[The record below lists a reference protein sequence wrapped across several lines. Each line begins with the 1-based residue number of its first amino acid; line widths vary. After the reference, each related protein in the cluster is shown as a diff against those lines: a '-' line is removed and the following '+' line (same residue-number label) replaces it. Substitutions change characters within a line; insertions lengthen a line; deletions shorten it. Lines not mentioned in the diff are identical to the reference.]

1 MSAKSTFPSI
11 TAQLIAVT
19 VFCFL
24 LDRAGLVNGFAFTFI
39 PEQFFQI
46 RENYFWLPA
55 FLYVLPS
62 MFTHTLAHA
71 GWGHLIGNM
80 LFFLAMGPILERV
93 LGARRFLLVYV
104 AGALLSALAVL
115 VFLSPL
121 GPEGEAVVYLGAS
134 AAVSSVMGGV
144 LAAAPQSIIG
154 FLPVVNFYIKAWMVV
169 LFFYFEQVTVL
180 TSLPLDAGP
189 SGSALVHLV
198 GLFIGY
204 VVTRFSGD
212 KHGKESQE

>member
-1 MSAKSTFPSI
+1 MSNKSTFPLI
-11 TAQLIAVT
+11 TAHLISVT

-71 GWGHLIGNM
+71 GWSHLIGNM
-80 LFFLAMGPILERV
+80 LFFLVMGPILERA
-93 LGARRFLLVYV
+93 LGARRFLLVYA

-115 VFLSPL
+115 IFLNPL
-121 GPEGEAVVYLGAS
+121 GPAGEAVVYLGAS

-144 LAAAPQSIIG
+144 LAASPQSIIG
-154 FLPVVNFYIKAWMVV
+154 FLPVVNFYIRAWMVV
-169 LFFYFEQVTVL
+169 LFFYFEQVIVL

-189 SGSALVHLV
+189 SGSSLVHLV
-198 GLFIGY
+198 GLFVGY
-204 VVTRFSGD
+204 VLTRFTGESN
-212 KHGKESQE
+212 GKESQE